1 MLFFYAFTGLINAI
15 TSTFLGFLVYSKNR
29 KDKVNQSFALFCLS
43 VAVWSY
49 AYYFWPGAQEK
60 AAVLFWFQV
69 LHIGAIFIP
78 ICYLHFVLVWINLY
92 QEKKRVLKLGYLV
105 SFILCFFVFTPLFI
119 KDMVPK
125 FSFQYWAEPGILY
138 HFFLF
143 IFFIYSIYAVYL
155 LLKAY
160 QKSSGVQRTQIR
172 YILLGTITGYL
183 GGMTNYFLWYNI
195 PISPVGNW
203 TTTFYLGL
211 VAYAITKHHF
221 MNIKVIVTELL
232 TFAIWIFVLVRTL
245 LADTLQERLI
255 NGGLFLFLVVSGI
268 LLIRSVLREV
278 KHREQIEKLAGE
290 LEKANVRLR
299 ELDQAKSEFVT
310 ITSHQLRAP
319 ITAIKGYI
327 SMLMEGS
334 FGEIPEKAKT
344 VIDKVYQSSDRLVN
358 LINDFLNLSRIE
370 RGKMEYD
377 FKEFDLKELV
387 KNIYEDFSQI
397 NIKKETPLKFTFDMN
412 EREKY
417 IVKADQGK
425 IRQAIGNLID
435 NALKYTKQGFV
446 KMSLYKDTMKEKI
459 IFKIQDSG
467 MGIDRDALSRLFQ
480 KFSRAERN
488 KLSVHVDGTG
498 LGLYVAKEIMK
509 AHGGDIRA
517 ESRGTGK
524 GTEFYVEFPMNFI
537 TPQEKNRI
545 EEEQNRRA
553 GNVEEFLKGI

>member
-1 MLFFYAFTGLINAI
+1 MNFFAYSALLNAFIAGL
-15 TSTFLGFLVYSKNR
+15 LGFLIILKNR
-29 KDKVNQSFALFCLS
+29 KELINRLFFSMSISVVFWSLSYWQWMFSSEAVSALF
-43 VAVWSY
+43 WSRLLTV
-49 AYYFWPGAQEK
+49 GS
-60 AAVLFWFQV
+60 L
-69 LHIGAIFIP
+69 FIP
-78 ICYLHFVLVWINLY
+78 IFYFHWVLTFVGLNKQKGRLVKFLYLIV
-92 QEKKRVLKLGYLV
+92 
-105 SFILCFFVFTPLFI
+105 FVFLI
-119 KDMVPK
+119 
-125 FSFQYWAEPGILY
+125 FSFSSLFVEKVEPKNIFSFWPVPGILY
-138 HFFLF
+138 NIYLIF
-143 IFFIYSIYAVYL
+143 IYFGLVIYSIIILWRQY
-155 LLKAY
+155 KIDSEPK
-160 QKSSGVQRTQIR
+160 KSSIK
-172 YILLGTITGYL
+172 YIIMGSAVGFMA
-183 GGMTNYFLWYNI
+183 GATNFFLWYDIQI
-195 PISPVGNW
+195 PPYGNVLVSIYPVV
-203 TTTFYLGL
+203 LA
-211 VAYAITKHHF
+211 VAILKYQLFNVRVVA
-221 MNIKVIVTELL
+221 TELL
-232 TFAIWIFVLVRTL
+232 TFVIWIFVLVRTF

-255 NGGLFLFLVVSGI
+255 NGGLFLFLIISGI

-290 LEKANVRLR
+290 LEKANVRLK

-387 KNIYEDFSQI
+387 KNVYEDFSQI
-397 NIKKETPLKFTFDMN
+397 NIKKETPLEFTFDMN

-417 IVKADQGK
+417 IVKADQEK
-425 IRQAIGNLID
+425 IRQAIGNLVD
-435 NALKYTKQGFV
+435 NALKYTKRGFV

-467 MGIDRDALSRLFQ
+467 MGIDREALSRLFQ
-480 KFSRAERN
+480 KFSRAERD

-509 AHGGDIRA
+509 AHDGDIRA
-517 ESRGTGK
+517 ESRGMGK
-524 GTEFYVEFPMNFI
+524 GTEFYVEFPLNFI
-537 TPQEKNRI
+537 TPQEKKRI